1 MNKGIPFTQ
10 LIAELRQ
17 LCRERRTGMVFITT
31 DDNQLAQMVLEN
43 GNIVYLFF
51 KKQRGEG
58 ALQSL
63 RQYKTGG
70 LRFAPGPIPP
80 YRSELPSA
88 EEVLD
93 YLQPADDEALP
104 APTSAPTEEATAPPT
119 SGPLG
124 LSEQNKSILLE
135 ELTELIGP
143 MAIIVCQE
151 KLRSSYDL
159 QTTIDALSSA
169 LPDADQ
175 ATRFKNN
182 VLHRVEH

>member
-31 DDNQLAQMVLEN
+31 DDNQLAQLILEN

-51 KKQRGEG
+51 KTQRGEN
-58 ALQSL
+58 ALRAL
-63 RQYKTGG
+63 RQYNTGS
-70 LRFAPGPIPP
+70 LRFAPGPIPTF
-80 YRSELPSA
+80 RSELPPA
-88 EEVLD
+88 EEVLES
-93 YLQPADDEALP
+93 LQTADDQTLP
-104 APTSAPTEEATAPPT
+104 EPIIDPTEEATAPPP
-119 SGPLG
+119 SGRME
-124 LSEQNKSILLE
+124 LSERNKSILLE

-151 KLRSSYDL
+151 KLRSFHDL
-159 QTTIDALSSA
+159 HTTIDVLGSA
-169 LPDADQ
+169 LPDAAQ

-182 VLHRVEH
+182 VLHRIAH